1 MYVCVYVRTYVRTNV
16 RTNVRIYVCV
26 CMYACMHVLY
36 ERMYMC
42 DICSHGRDRPVARC
56 LDCRTP
62 RTLNPKPE
70 TPKPETRNPKPQT
83 DLSLGVWRVRQFV
96 DALAALEL
104 LPQRRR
110 RTRAQRGLASKR
122 ARTHCTTER
131 RAEPNVPGASGR
143 RDASRRSGPSR
154 SFGKTKKIKFTKHDS
169 TSLGV

>member
-1 MYVCVYVRTYVRTNV
+1 
-16 RTNVRIYVCV
+16 
-26 CMYACMHVLY
+26 
-36 ERMYMC
+36 MC

-122 ARTHCTTER
+122 ARTHRPTER

-154 SFGKTKKIKFTKHDS
+154 SFGKTNKIKFTPRRLTTRRASGYDPRRKNKKTICTTVRHHIYSDYFYKCC
-169 TSLGV
+169 SLLHISYH